1 MMQVAVLAGPRRFE
15 LVDEPVSPL
24 EPDEV
29 LLRVGACGVCASEL
43 DMFTGLAGHATY
55 PWYPGHEV
63 SGVVE
68 RVGDAVAACSP
79 GDAVAVW
86 VTTRGF
92 AEYLVVKEAYCFPA
106 GDVPLELALG
116 EPLACAVNAVSLAD
130 VSLGDDV
137 VIIGA
142 GFMGH
147 LVHKL
152 VELRG
157 PRRVIVADTRS
168 DALKRAESFG
178 ATRIVDVTRE
188 SLDDVVT
195 EATGGIGADVSFEVT
210 GVQGPLTVVGDVT
223 RMSGTVAIVGYH
235 QGDPRSIPLAQWN
248 WNAFRIVNAHFR
260 DVGTILAGMRAG
272 MRLLTSGRLSMDGL
286 VTHRFPLSDIQAAFE
301 AALDKPEGFVKATV
315 TP

>member
-1 MMQVAVLAGPRRFE
+1 MRIAVLDAPGRFQLRE
-15 LVDEPVSPL
+15 EQVPNVG
-24 EPDEV
+24 PDEV
-29 LLRVGACGVCASEL
+29 LLRVAACGVCASEL
-43 DMFTGLAGHATY
+43 DIFAGLEGHADY

-68 RVGDAVAACSP
+68 RAGEDVARFKPGDPVAA
-79 GDAVAVW
+79 W

-92 AEYLVVKEAYCFPA
+92 ADYVVVKGHYCFHA
-106 GDVPLELALG
+106 GGVPLELAFG
-116 EPLACAVNAVSLAD
+116 EPLACAVNAVELAD

-157 PRRVIVADTRS
+157 PRQIIVADARP
-168 DALKRAESFG
+168 DALKRAESIG
-178 ATRIVDVTRE
+178 STRTVDVTRE
-188 SLDDVVT
+188 SLVDIVT
-195 EATGGIGADVSFEVT
+195 ECTGGEGADVTLEVT
-210 GVQGPLTVVGDVT
+210 GAQAPLYELHNVT

-235 QGDPRSIPLAQWN
+235 QGQPRSIPLGDWN

-260 DVGTILAGMRAG
+260 DVTTILAGMEAG
-272 MRLLTSGRLSMDGL
+272 MRLLTSGRLYIDDL
-286 VTHRFPLSDIQAAFE
+286 LTHRFVLEDITAAFQT
-301 AALDKPEGFVKATV
+301 AIDKPEGFVKATV
-315 TP
+315 LP